1 MTPLLEDNMAL
12 KKLKT
17 DRHKWH
23 AWGRHGSGMRAEVI
37 WRTCKFVQAVVMKK
51 EDEKTANKFIFSF
64 QTTQLSESWD
74 LIEYFSMRWLGSM
87 AGLGRQRGILY
98 VLQIKLS
105 YDFYTTFFSLCL
117 SWHTGA
123 SQVDSVV
130 KNPPAK
136 QETWVWS
143 LGWED
148 PMEKEMATHSS
159 ILAWEIPWTEEPGR
173 LQSLGSG
180 KSQIWLSN

>member
-1 MTPLLEDNMAL
+1 MGVGWERRWCGEHVSLSG
-12 KKLKT
+12 KL
-17 DRHKWH
+17 
-23 AWGRHGSGMRAEVI
+23 S
-37 WRTCKFVQAVVMKK
+37 WRKRMKK
-51 EDEKTANKFIFSF
+51 TAHKFIFSF

-74 LIEYFSMRWLGSM
+74 LIEYFSKRWLGSK
-87 AGLGRQRGILY
+87 AGLGRQTGILY
-98 VLQIKLS
+98 VFQIKLS
-105 YDFYTTFFSLCL
+105 YDCYTTFFSLCL
-117 SWHTGA
+117 LWHMGA

-148 PMEKEMATHSS
+148 PMEKEMATRSR

-173 LQSLGSG
+173 LQSMGSR